1 MNHTKGEWVAMNRTG
16 TGLYK
21 IVSDTLQEVCETQ
34 MPYGDDL
41 SRPEVFEQGK
51 ANAKLIA
58 ASPDLLKALQELIE
72 VKDWKDKNGK
82 DEHYEK
88 SQPVAWKNAKA
99 AIKKALGQQALHL
112 TPANMLSA

>member
-1 MNHTKGEWVAMNRTG
+1 MTYTQGEWVAMNRTG

-21 IVSDTLQEVCETQ
+21 IVSDTFQEVCETQ
-34 MPYGDDL
+34 MPYCPDQTL
-41 SRPEVFEQGK
+41 TRPEVFEQGK

-58 ASPDLLKALQELIE
+58 AAPNLLKALQELVE

-99 AIKKALGQQALHL
+99 AIAKAI
-112 TPANMLSA
+112 S

>member
-1 MNHTKGEWVAMNRTG
+1 MNHTKGEWIAMNRTG

-21 IVSDTLQEVCETQ
+21 IVSDTFQEVCETQ
-34 MPYGDDL
+34 MPYGDGL

-58 ASPDLLKALQELIE
+58 AAPDLLKALQELVE
-72 VKDWKDKNGK
+72 VKGWKDKHGK

-88 SQPVAWKNAKA
+88 SQPGAWENAKD
-99 AIKKALGQQALHL
+99 AINKAIS
-112 TPANMLSA
+112 NK